1 MFYSDG
7 NVGQEKKEAY
17 VAGIV
22 NAGFQKTMVK
32 YIEDV
37 LDAVLKKSDILGF
50 EAIATELE
58 NGARKLQI
66 APKKEI
72 PRVIANAPSSALNI
86 AVEFVDG
93 PHEDPLIRDVSA
105 LVVLNSAC
113 KLLLLMEAGMVDIE
127 TIMAKTDGIK
137 EN

>member
-1 MFYSDG
+1 M
-7 NVGQEKKEAY
+7 
-17 VAGIV
+17 AGV
-22 NAGFQKTMVK
+22 VSAGFQKTMVK

-50 EAIATELE
+50 EAVATELE

-66 APKKEI
+66 IPKKEI
-72 PRVIANAPSSALNI
+72 PRIMANAPSSALNI

-93 PHEDPLIRDVSA
+93 PHKDPLVRDVSA

-113 KLLLLMEAGMVDIE
+113 KLLLLIEAGMVDIE
-127 TIMAKTDGIK
+127 TVMAETDGVM